1 MAESAPTPKQWQ
13 LANCH
18 CGTIQYRVLI
28 PPLTGVSDPRKVMN
42 CNCHLCTRNGYLN
55 VYPTREEIR
64 VRLPPSSPSRSPSGR
79 AQTNNE
85 VAGERELEEVS
96 PGSEQLRSI
105 PRILGYYV
113 MDYGPR
119 ELEHVF
125 CLRCGSSLWV
135 DRNGG
140 EKAFR
145 AKIEDAK
152 AKGDEEAAK
161 EKDTVP
167 INVRMLKNIN
177 IEELTRIKFNGRD
190 EKFGPKYPYA
200 D

>member
-1 MAESAPTPKQWQ
+1 MTESAPTPKQWQ

-28 PPLTGVSDPRKVMN
+28 PPLTGVSDPHKVTN
-42 CNCHLCTRNGYLN
+42 CNCHLCTRNGYL
-55 VYPTREEIR
+55 VVFPTREEIR
-64 VRLPPSSPSRSPSGR
+64 VRLPLPPSSSPSSRSPSGR
-79 AQTNNE
+79 AQTDN
-85 VAGERELEEVS
+85 EREFEEVS

-105 PRILGYYV
+105 PGILGYYV
-113 MDYGPR
+113 IDDSPR
-119 ELEHVF
+119 KLEHVF

-135 DRNGG
+135 DKDGG

-161 EKDTVP
+161 EKDVVV
-167 INVRMLKNIN
+167 INVSRSLFLSAGSFGGNEMIQQIMKKN
-177 IEELTRIKFNGRD
+177 
-190 EKFGPKYPYA
+190 
-200 D
+200 